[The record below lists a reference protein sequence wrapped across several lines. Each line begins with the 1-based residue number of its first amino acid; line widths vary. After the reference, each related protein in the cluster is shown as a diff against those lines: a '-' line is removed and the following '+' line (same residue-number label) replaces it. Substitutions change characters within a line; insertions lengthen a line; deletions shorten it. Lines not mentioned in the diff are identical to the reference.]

1 MREERSSSVD
11 DELHSRT
18 AKKLYHAIQQVRS
31 GNLSRAENIYRKTIE
46 DIQKISREHD
56 EECINAELATT
67 TLLLAL
73 VLQRMGN
80 TAEARLV
87 FHRFFRSAM
96 QTAEKDP
103 YTECVCTAKV
113 LGAYALFEMKYGSV
127 RRSIEVAR
135 RAAHFDNDLSK
146 VLTWKRFRDAE
157 RKIVPRITSTPMMNC
172 IGEVALP
179 SHDGNY
185 RARTYKCQ
193 GYSTEN
199 ADELDRSVVT
209 VIYYPGKPLFGND
222 GRIMHNVPI
231 RIHVSSIECEVFH
244 DQRLVDNNGLRCLS
258 EIMRASNGTFYII
271 LYPSFSSGVMI
282 KITSRLR

>member
-1 MREERSSSVD
+1 MREERSSLVD
-11 DELHSRT
+11 DELQSRT

-73 VLQRMGN
+73 VLQRMGD

-135 RAAHFDNDLSK
+135 RAAQFDSDLSK

-157 RKIVPRITSTPMMNC
+157 RKIVPRIASTPTMNC
-172 IGEVALP
+172 IGEVVLP
-179 SHDGNY
+179 NHDGNY

-193 GYSTEN
+193 CSPSEN
-199 ADELDRSVVT
+199 ADAPDMSVVT
-209 VIYYPGKPLFGND
+209 VIYYPGKPLFGID
-222 GRIMHNVPI
+222 GKIMHNVPI
-231 RIHVSSIECEVFH
+231 RIHMSSIDCEVFH
-244 DQRLVDNNGLRCLS
+244 DERLVRIHRLTCLHGLIRG
-258 EIMRASNGTFYII
+258 I
-271 LYPSFSSGVMI
+271 
-282 KITSRLR
+282 